1 MKLTDVF
8 TKLSYVFKTDLLNI
22 NKKYVIG
29 GSESNLKNVGTMMC
43 ELSDDSIEVIKEEL
57 PDNDMI
63 YIKNIKDA
71 KTNLEDNLVLDI
83 LPTTKSGVEENLK
96 SLIKEKNKVKNW
108 GSITLTEDEYDDFF
122 NKNISINICKDETL
136 TPIVVC
142 KNMFPML
149 TEKNFENL
157 KYYLKINGEFT
168 DNLLTKFDTDY
179 FELYNF
185 LYYLNY

>member
-1 MKLTDVF
+1 MKLTELF
-8 TKLSYVFKTDLLNI
+8 TKISYVFKTDIYVLQH
-22 NKKYVIG
+22 KYIVG
-29 GSESNLKNVGTMMC
+29 GSDSNLKNTGTMIC
-43 ELSDDSIEVIKEEL
+43 ILNEETSELMKREVSEK
-57 PDNDMI
+57 DFF
-63 YIKNIKDA
+63 YIKNIKEA
-71 KTNLEDNLVLDI
+71 KTDLEDNLVLDI

>member
-8 TKLSYVFKTDLLNI
+8 TKLSYVFKTDLFII

-29 GSESNLKNVGTMMC
+29 GSDSNLKNVGTMMC

-71 KTNLEDNLVLDI
+71 KTDLQNNIITEI
-83 LPTTKSGVEENLK
+83 LPTTKDGVLESLK
-96 SLIKEKNKVKNW
+96 ELKKQKKKITNW
-108 GSITLTEDEYDDFF
+108 GKLTLNEDEIDRLF
-122 NKNISINICKDETL
+122 NKNVSIEICKEETD
-136 TPIVVC
+136 TPVIIS

-149 TEKNFENL
+149 TEKKL
-157 KYYLKINGEFT
+157 LLMYIKSILLHHLMLVYL
-168 DNLLTKFDTDY
+168 
-179 FELYNF
+179 
-185 LYYLNY
+185 